1 MPEQEQNV
9 NGPKKLMFYIKL
21 VTAIVVLCLTI
32 GGAIW
37 GMNTT
42 FATKPEVENKLQR
55 VAEKSVETF
64 KMFQRTYQDEQ
75 KRQALLYY
83 NQQIEESHRRER

>member
-1 MPEQEQNV
+1 MLEQEQNV

-37 GMNTT
+37 GMNIT
-42 FATKPEVENKLQR
+42 FATKPEVKNKLQR

-75 KRQALLYY
+75 KRQALL
-83 NQQIEESHRRER
+83 IL